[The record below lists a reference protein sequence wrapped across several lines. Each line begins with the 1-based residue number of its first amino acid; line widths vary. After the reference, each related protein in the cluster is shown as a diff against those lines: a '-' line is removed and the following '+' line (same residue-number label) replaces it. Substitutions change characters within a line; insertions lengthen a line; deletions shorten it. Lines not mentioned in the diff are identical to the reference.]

1 MRITILILMIMALVQ
16 QSDDAIMQRG
26 IRDEARKIGIR
37 NLKDTAQESG
47 TEIRVW
53 VGFGLLYPRCFIM
66 TERNGRREAFHI
78 TAKRS
83 ANGISTP
90 KVMLTSPK
98 SGWNE
103 FADFIKQHGVDSP
116 LKLSLDKQSEF
127 DPDEEAVVI
136 EVMSNGKYDMVFYD
150 YDNTSGDGRKAIAVC
165 RKLDQEFG
173 IQMACPPAR

>member
-1 MRITILILMIMALVQ
+1 MRATIVIFIIMALVQ
-16 QSDDAIMQRG
+16 QSDTALMQRG
-26 IRDEARKIGIR
+26 IRNEAGKIRIK
-37 NLKDTAQESG
+37 NLEDTADGPG

-83 ANGISTP
+83 ANMISTP
-90 KVMLTSPK
+90 KLLLASPK

-103 FADFIKQHGVDSP
+103 FTNFIKQHGIDLP

-127 DPDEEAVVI
+127 DPDEEAIVI
-136 EVMSNGKYDMVFYD
+136 EVKSNGKYEMVFYD
-150 YDNTSGDGRKAIAVC
+150 YSNTSPDGRTAIAVC

-173 IQMACPPAR
+173 IQMGCPPGH